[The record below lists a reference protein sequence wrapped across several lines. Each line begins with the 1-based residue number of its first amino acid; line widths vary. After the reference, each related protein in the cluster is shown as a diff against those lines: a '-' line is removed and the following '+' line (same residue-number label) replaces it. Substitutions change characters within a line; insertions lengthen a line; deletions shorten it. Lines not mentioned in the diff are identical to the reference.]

1 MKTLTITIDGEL
13 RIDVDPRGTIE
24 VGGVKFATDLLVQVA
39 NPANV
44 GHTFEI
50 TSNDGGVV
58 GMKTHACPEPVEDSK
73 TTSERAYEES

>member
-1 MKTLTITIDGEL
+1 MKSLTMTIDGDL

-24 VGGVKFATDLLVQVA
+24 VGGVKFAIDLLVQVA

-50 TSNDGGVV
+50 TSNNDGVV
-58 GMKTHACPEPVEDSK
+58 SMKTHACPALPEPEADRQ
-73 TTSERAYEES
+73 EGGD